1 MMRSNGSDARE
12 AKKWRASF
20 GASIALT
27 STFAWAY
34 CPPQYQETMVAPAFT
49 AATQTLNSAVTAVDT
64 LLSSVLEINSQRL
77 TSAIAVLTKQKA
89 LAANTIAESGRNTA
103 QQTATALNVLAQ
115 TERVKQARFDYG
127 GEFGQGYS
135 PCTVYA
141 TRTLISNRD
150 ADMTTEVRQRV
161 KSEIAAAPGVYSD
174 PAAAQSALVKARKDF
189 CTQDQVDSGLCR
201 SVGTLPGA
209 DLSVATLF
217 EPAMESEPLYAAKV
231 AFVNN
236 IAGLPDGPVP
246 ESAAKS
252 AAAQSYTLAKARK
265 DALVSPA
272 LATLKAIQ
280 LDYSGVSGTETGTD
294 LPLAEHFRKEVQ
306 RYSGNSPE
314 YDSWSR
320 VMSAQNERGVMV
332 EMLKV
337 KALDLAIQEK
347 QYRQYENMEA
357 QLASLVSMEVTAS
370 GAANQTAGAAENAAK
385 QNVMNSVQ

>member
-1 MMRSNGSDARE
+1 MRSNGSDARE